1 MHGTPDASRTGC
13 VRACAPTGQHAGGG
27 IGKRHRLHGGKASP
41 PGASGWDGTWT
52 WTLRLGSHGPAQ
64 ACCSPACAPAA
75 ARRTPLGTGRDSQ
88 LPCRRRPPA
97 RPAAPMAG
105 ASGLLP
111 LQLARVGG
119 RGEGEG
125 RCRPL
130 RSPNGA
136 GGWCQ
141 PCQCQLRL
149 HICMEPLYMILD
161 ASQNLGERSSRAVA
175 MPAAH
180 G

>member
-1 MHGTPDASRTGC
+1 M
-13 VRACAPTGQHAGGG
+13 
-27 IGKRHRLHGGKASP
+27 
-41 PGASGWDGTWT
+41 GWDVDVDVDTTFGEPWAGPSLLQPS
-52 WTLRLGSHGPAQ
+52 LRAR
-64 ACCSPACAPAA
+64 
-75 ARRTPLGTGRDSQ
+75 RRTPHA
-88 LPCRRRPPA
+88 A
-97 RPAAPMAG
+97 RPWGLAATVDCLVVVVLPPVRQHPWRALQG
-105 ASGLLP
+105 CCPSSSRASEG
-111 LQLARVGG
+111 GG